1 MAWNIHKNM
10 RREVAQTLQEARKH
24 ARSVE
29 NTIQALEPLTDGDEN
44 TDLRYARDANQHV
57 LTQLDSLYRRIAPS
71 AFGQDESV

>member
-29 NTIQALEPLTDGDEN
+29 NTVNALEPLVDGPDKIQMDRIAEGVA
-44 TDLRYARDANQHV
+44 TV
-57 LTQLDSLYRRIAPS
+57 LAGLDDLYRTIAPA